1 MEPWQALH
9 DELDAWGRA
18 GRMATLWWRDD
29 DATRA
34 TPALRRLLE
43 LSADTGV
50 PVALAVIPR
59 DIDASLGEAMAEHP
73 QAAALQHGWAHANH
87 APSDQRQEEYGPD
100 RPRDVILSELAEGWR
115 RIAALPNALPA
126 FVAPWNR
133 MDDDLL
139 PDLPAVG
146 LAAVS
151 TLGPRAAAEPAPGV
165 RRTNV
170 HVDIMDWQGGGFAG
184 DGRAVGQVLD
194 HLAARRRGEADPDEP
209 TGLMTHHGYHDEDC
223 WGFIEALLRTT
234 HAHPAARWLPTR
246 EAFWP

>member
-1 MEPWQALH
+1 MEPWRALH
-9 DELDAWGRA
+9 DELDAWSRDGRT
-18 GRMATLWWRDD
+18 ATLWWRDD

-34 TPALRRLLE
+34 TPALRRLLA
-43 LSADTGV
+43 LSGDTGT

-59 DIDASLGEAMAEHP
+59 DIDGTLGAAIAEHP

-100 RPRDVILSELAEGWR
+100 RPRAAIVAELAEGWR
-115 RIAALPNALPA
+115 RISRLPGALPA

-139 PDLPAVG
+139 PDLPSVG

-151 TLGPRAAAEPAPGV
+151 TLGPRGTAEPAPGV

-184 DGRAVGQVLD
+184 DGRAIEQVLD
-194 HLAARRRGEADPDEP
+194 HLATRRCGDVDPDEP
-209 TGLMTHHGYHDEDC
+209 TGLMTHHGYHDEAC
-223 WGFIEALLRTT
+223 WRFIEALLRTT
-234 HAHPAARWLPTR
+234 HSHPAARWVTAR